1 MLQTPYWLTNKGVDQ
16 LIPEEYDTVRREFM
30 ESLATEE
37 QQFNTATVS
46 QLHLSD
52 VMERSWQ
59 TGAFWYTL
67 ALSSPSGL
75 FTIFDKHIQPLF
87 LKNCEEEFQMVM
99 PFFFEKDI
107 GRIAGRKLADRE
119 DYDNNLRQA
128 FDITSD

>member
-1 MLQTPYWLTNKGVDQ
+1 LAYEQGRGPID
-16 LIPEEYDTVRREFM
+16 PEEYDTVRREFM

-87 LKNCEEEFQMVM
+87 LKNCEEEFQVVM
-99 PFFFEKDI
+99 PFFFGKDI